1 MKLAIFRRRQVK
13 SLIHSGL
20 ILQSHHDEIVV
31 PAVYIGE
38 GSLRYSSDYA
48 LSTPLLVK
56 EYTECLEFLR
66 RQFSRSLS
74 GVRFLSSM
82 FL

>member
-1 MKLAIFRRRQVK
+1 MKLTIFRRRQVK

-20 ILQSHHDEIVV
+20 ILESHYEIVV

-56 EYTECLEFLR
+56 EYTECSEFLR